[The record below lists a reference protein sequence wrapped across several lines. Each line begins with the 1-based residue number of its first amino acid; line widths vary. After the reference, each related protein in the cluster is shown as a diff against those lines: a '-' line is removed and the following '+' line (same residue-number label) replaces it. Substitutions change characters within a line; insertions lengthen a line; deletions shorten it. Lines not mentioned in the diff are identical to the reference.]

1 MYPKNERQAGLLA
14 LARGLAPAFAERA
27 GEHDREGSFPFEN
40 FEELRRS
47 GYTAASVPE
56 EYGGGG
62 YGLDDVALAHLAL
75 AKGDGSTAIGL
86 AMHLMLCGGEGQ
98 SRAWPEAARARI
110 FDEVVRDG
118 ALLNNAAA
126 EPELGSPQG
135 GGRPRANVTP
145 DGPGRWRLSG
155 HKVFTTAAPAL
166 SYFITYVAVEDGS
179 GETARVAVHRDL
191 PGVRVEE
198 TWDALG
204 MRASGSD
211 DVHFDGVSVGDADFL
226 SRSDPAARR
235 EAAPA
240 AWFPILVGATSL
252 GVAEAARDY
261 AVRFARER
269 RPLGAAGPIASIPHV
284 REQIGRIDATVMA
297 ARALLLQTAEDWEQH
312 PGDRGRMGPQI
323 AATKRLATNS
333 AVEVVEIAMRVVG
346 GVALHRSEP
355 LERYFRD
362 VRSGLVNPPIEARAL
377 EAIARAALDGPEG
390 DPE

>member
-1 MYPKNERQAGLLA
+1 MWPKNERQAGLLA
-14 LARGLAPAFAERA
+14 LAQSLAPKFAERA
-27 GEHDREGSFPFEN
+27 AEHDREGSFPFEN

-98 SRAWPEAARARI
+98 ARNWPESARARI
-110 FDEVVRDG
+110 FDAVVRDG
-118 ALLNNAAA
+118 ALINNAAA

-135 GGRPRANVTP
+135 GGRPRSTVTP

-155 HKVFTTAAPAL
+155 HKTFTTLAPAL
-166 SYFITYVAVEDGS
+166 TYFDAYVAVEDGS
-179 GETARVAVHRDL
+179 GDTARVAVHRDL
-191 PGVRVEE
+191 PGVRVEQ

-211 DVHFDGVSVGDADFL
+211 DVHFDGVAVSEDDFL
-226 SRSDPAARR
+226 SRSSPGSRR
-235 EAAPA
+235 EATQN

-252 GVAEAARDY
+252 GIAEAARDH

-269 RPLGAAGPIASIPHV
+269 QPLGDAAPIASIPHV

-297 ARALLLQTAEDWEQH
+297 ARALLLQAAEDWEQH
-312 PGDRGRMGPQI
+312 PDKRAGMGPPV
-323 AATKRLATNS
+323 AAAKRLATNS
-333 AVEVVEIAMRVVG
+333 AVEVVEIAMRIVG
-346 GVALHRSEP
+346 GVALYRSEP

-377 EAIARAALDGPEG
+377 ETIARAALD

>member
-166 SYFITYVAVEDGS
+166 TYFITYVAVEDGS

-191 PGVRVEE
+191 PGVRVKE

-211 DVHFDGVSVGDADFL
+211 DVHFDRVSVGDADFL
-226 SRSDPAARR
+226 SRSNPAARR
-235 EAAPA
+235 EATPA

-284 REQIGRIDATVMA
+284 REQIGRIGATVMA

-312 PGDRGRMGPQI
+312 PGERGRMGPAI

>member
-1 MYPKNERQAGLLA
+1 MWPKNERQAGLLA
-14 LARGLAPAFAERA
+14 LAQSLAPKFAERA
-27 GEHDREGSFPFEN
+27 AEHDREGSFPFEN

-98 SRAWPEAARARI
+98 ARNWPEAARARI
-110 FDEVVRDG
+110 FDAVVRDG
-118 ALLNNAAA
+118 ALINNAAA

-135 GGRPRANVTP
+135 GGRPRTTVTP

-155 HKVFTTAAPAL
+155 HKTFTTLAPAL
-166 SYFITYVAVEDGS
+166 TYFDAYVAVEDGS
-179 GETARVAVHRDL
+179 GDTARVAVHRDL
-191 PGVRVEE
+191 PGVRVEQ

-211 DVHFDGVSVGDADFL
+211 DVHFDGVAVSDDDFL
-226 SRSDPAARR
+226 SRSSPGSRR
-235 EAAPA
+235 EATQN

-252 GVAEAARDY
+252 GIAEAARDH

-269 RPLGAAGPIASIPHV
+269 QPLGDAVPIASIPHV

-297 ARALLLQTAEDWEQH
+297 ARALLLQAAEDWEQH
-312 PGDRGRMGPQI
+312 PDKRAGMGPPV
-323 AATKRLATNS
+323 AAAKRLATNS
-333 AVEVVEIAMRVVG
+333 AVEVVEIAMRIVG
-346 GVALHRSEP
+346 GVALYRSEP

-377 EAIARAALDGPEG
+377 ETIARAALD

>member
-1 MYPKNERQAGLLA
+1 MWPKNERQAGLLA
-14 LARGLAPAFAERA
+14 LAQSLAPKFAERA
-27 GEHDREGSFPFEN
+27 AEHDREGSFPFEN

-98 SRAWPEAARARI
+98 ARNWPEAARARI
-110 FDEVVRDG
+110 FDAVARDG
-118 ALLNNAAA
+118 ALINNAAA

-135 GGRPRANVTP
+135 GGRPRTTVTP

-155 HKVFTTAAPAL
+155 HKTFTTLAPAL
-166 SYFITYVAVEDGS
+166 TYFDAYVAVEDGS
-179 GETARVAVHRDL
+179 SGTARVAVHRDL
-191 PGVRVEE
+191 PGVRVEQ

-211 DVHFDGVSVGDADFL
+211 DVHFDGVAVSDDDFL
-226 SRSDPAARR
+226 SRSSPGSRR
-235 EAAPA
+235 EATQN

-252 GVAEAARDY
+252 GIAEAARDH

-269 RPLGAAGPIASIPHV
+269 QPLGDAAPIASIPHV

-297 ARALLLQTAEDWEQH
+297 ARALLLQAAEDWEQH
-312 PGDRGRMGPQI
+312 PDKRAGMGPPV
-323 AATKRLATNS
+323 AAAKRLATNS
-333 AVEVVEIAMRVVG
+333 AVEVVEIAMRIVG
-346 GVALHRSEP
+346 GVALYRSEP

-377 EAIARAALDGPEG
+377 ETIARAALD